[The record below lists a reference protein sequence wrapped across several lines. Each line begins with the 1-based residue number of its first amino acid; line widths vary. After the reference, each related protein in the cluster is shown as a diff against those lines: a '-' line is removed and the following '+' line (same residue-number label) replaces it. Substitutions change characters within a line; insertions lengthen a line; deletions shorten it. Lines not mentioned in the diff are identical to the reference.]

1 MTNDGRD
8 SVMSVLKSYIEIKK
22 RNASI
27 SWKIAKK
34 SKTYYF
40 FLAPYASLFFLFYIV
55 PVIASL
61 FLSFTYYN
69 VLESPDFIGI
79 QNYINLILA
88 DDIFLI
94 AVKNTFLIAVITG
107 PIGYLAAFIFAW
119 FINELPRY
127 LKAFAVVIFY
137 APTISG
143 QVYLIWSIIFS
154 GDAYGYINAFLINLG
169 IINEPILWLTNPQY
183 MLTIVIIVTLWMS
196 LGTGFLAFV
205 AGLQGIDKSQ
215 YEAGYIDGIKNR
227 WQELWYITL
236 PNMKPMLLFGA
247 VMTITQS
254 FGVADVPMALTGF
267 PSTDYATQTVV
278 THLID
283 YGSVRFE
290 MGYAAAIAT
299 ILFVTMILCNKVI
312 QAFLRRVGT

>member
-1 MTNDGRD
+1 MKNRGEDII
-8 SVMSVLKSYIEIKK
+8 MSVLKKYLAIKK

-27 SWKIAKK
+27 SWKLAKK
-34 SKTYYF
+34 SKTYYL
-40 FLAPYASLFFLFYIV
+40 FLAPYAVLFLLFYIV

-61 FLSFTYYN
+61 VLSFTYYN
-69 VLESPDFIGI
+69 ILEPPSFIGL
-79 QNYINLILA
+79 QNYINLVLA
-88 DDIFLI
+88 DDVFLI
-94 AVKNTFLIAVITG
+94 AVKNTFLIAFITG
-107 PIGYLAAFIFAW
+107 PIGYLAAFLFAW
-119 FINELPRY
+119 FINELPKY
-127 LKAFAVVIFY
+127 IKAFVIVVFY

-154 GDAYGYINAFLINLG
+154 GDAYGYINALLINLG
-169 IINEPILWLTNPQY
+169 VINEPILWLTNPKY
-183 MLTIVIIVTLWMS
+183 MLTVVIIVTLWMS

-227 WQELWYITL
+227 WQELWFITL

-254 FGVADVPMALTGF
+254 FGVADVPMSLTGF

-278 THLID
+278 SHLID

-299 ILFVTMILCNKVI
+299 ILFITMILCNKII
-312 QAFLRRVGT
+312 QAILRRVGT

>member
-1 MTNDGRD
+1 MITF
-8 SVMSVLKSYIEIKK
+8 LKKYIKK
-22 RNASI
+22 KKKDASI
-27 SWKIAKK
+27 SWKKAKL
-34 SKTYYF
+34 SKTYYL
-40 FLAPYASLFFLFYIV
+40 FLAPYAILFTLFYIV
-55 PVIASL
+55 PVITSL
-61 FLSFTYYN
+61 VLSFTYYN
-69 VLESPDFIGI
+69 VLEPPKFVGL

-88 DDIFLI
+88 DDVFLI
-94 AVKNTFLIAVITG
+94 AVKNTFILAAITG
-107 PIGYLAAFIFAW
+107 PVGYLAAFLFAW
-119 FINELPRY
+119 FINELPKY
-127 LKAFAVVIFY
+127 LRAFAVVIFY

-143 QVYLIWSIIFS
+143 QVYLIWSIMFS

-169 IINEPILWLTNPQY
+169 IINAPILWLTNPQY
-183 MLTIVIIVTLWMS
+183 MLTVVIIVTLWMS

-205 AGLQGIDKSQ
+205 AGLQGVDQAQ

-236 PNMKPMLLFGA
+236 PSMKPMLLFGA

-283 YGSVRFE
+283 YGSIRFE
-290 MGYAAAIAT
+290 MGYASAIAT
-299 ILFVTMILCNKVI
+299 LLFITMILCNKLI
-312 QAFLRRVGT
+312 QAMLRRVGT